1 MEHQKVYACQKCILH
16 ATKPCANIKCLV
28 ETCDKAAVCL
38 SYEHHEESEK
48 VQTKQ
53 GVSLCSVIDFYTVSK
68 NVHCPENESLCEN
81 VQKTKPYGCIDIVCK
96 ARLWLEGCRA
106 RRWHAAQSPRS
117 APLSPPWRLQ
127 ISCSCNFFG
136 RSYRARDCSTCS
148 SCTPCDCHLCC
159 EHRACL
165 RVVPRCAAAESVVSC
180 SVLQCVLH
188 SACSNGDLSTVQ
200 MKFSHLSHWKVDL
213 FCKFILEMSSCRIL
227 LM

>member
-81 VQKTKPYGCIDIVCK
+81 VQKTKPYGCIHIVCK
-96 ARLWLEGCRA
+96 ARLWLVVDDMLLKVQGVRLWALLEDFRSRAPATSSVAVIELEIAPHA
-106 RRWHAAQSPRS
+106 RR
-117 APLSPPWRLQ
+117 APLAIAISAASIELAWEWCQGVPPLSLLWVAV
-127 ISCSCNFFG
+127 C
-136 RSYRARDCSTCS
+136 
-148 SCTPCDCHLCC
+148 
-159 EHRACL
+159 
-165 RVVPRCAAAESVVSC
+165 C
-180 SVLQCVLH
+180 SVCFTRPVPTAICQRCRWN
-188 SACSNGDLSTVQ
+188 SAIYLIE
-200 MKFSHLSHWKVDL
+200 K
-213 FCKFILEMSSCRIL
+213 
-227 LM
+227 